1 LRRAF
6 SRWGLPARIRV
17 DNGVPWGS
25 DDGHPPELA
34 CWLIG
39 LGVEVVW
46 NPPRRPQKNGVVERS
61 QGVAKCWAEPW
72 TCADAAELQR
82 RADETDRLQRE
93 AYAGP
98 GGRPRWLEYPAL
110 AHSGRPYRPE
120 AEGDLWDLGRVI
132 RHLAQCVVRRK
143 VDPQGKV
150 SIYNRPRPVGRAW
163 SGKVLNV
170 GFDPDE
176 CCWVVTADGGQE
188 LRRIAAPEVSR
199 EAVAGLRMCYRLP
212 CRPAPHVEAVRRDG
226 DPPAA

>member
-1 LRRAF
+1 
-6 SRWGLPARIRV
+6 V

-61 QGVAKCWAEPW
+61 QGVGKNWAEPW

-98 GGRPRWLEYPAL
+98 GERPRWVEYPAL
-110 AHSGRPYRPE
+110 AHSGSPYRPE
-120 AEGDLWDLGRVI
+120 AEGGLGDVARVT
-132 RHLAQCVVRRK
+132 RHLAHYVVRRK
-143 VDPQGKV
+143 VDPLGKV
-150 SIYNRPRPVGRAW
+150 SVYNRPRPVGRTW
-163 SGKVLNV
+163 VGKVVNV
-170 GFDPDE
+170 GFDADE
-176 CCWVVTADGGQE
+176 CCWVVTADDGQE
-188 LRRIAAPEVSR
+188 LRRIAAREVSR
-199 EAVAGLRMCYRLP
+199 ETVIGLRMCYRSP
-212 CRPAPHVEAVRRDG
+212 GRPPPDVAAVGRDGETEPSPG